1 MFCWCLTKIVDFLLR
16 THIEKEH
23 RENVVLK
30 KRNEMVISP
39 PTGENTFSTRSQ
51 SALEQTSD
59 ASKQPQKEVKI
70 PSLQLDN
77 RKLTTDLVAGSRIV
91 STRPLSSRKSFQ
103 GFRPFLSNSLPT
115 FFLFCPWLGSPILLR
130 LHTQKPLDP
139 DSFCAS
145 VSRLAPLSW
154 FLSDDDA
161 FGALMQF
168 VSFVFLPS
176 VRKTKSTNNTH
187 RKWKTAR
194 LEGYGLRK
202 RRNLWTQ
209 HFSPHWKSGLRTV
222 ITAMH

>member
-1 MFCWCLTKIVDFLLR
+1 MPLLWFLRLSRARTGWRTRLFIWQLR
-16 THIEKEH
+16 TPILCLSSPVRSARTKPRRRTVECRRARPTCFPIAHCCCGASDPPRH
-23 RENVVLK
+23 NNQRK
-30 KRNEMVISP
+30 KSQNKMGNGSGRKCCSKRGMRWLSLP
-39 PTGENTFSTRSQ
+39 QPGKNTFSTRSQ

-145 VSRLAPLSW
+145 VSRLAPLS
-154 FLSDDDA
+154 
-161 FGALMQF
+161 
-168 VSFVFLPS
+168 
-176 VRKTKSTNNTH
+176 
-187 RKWKTAR
+187 
-194 LEGYGLRK
+194 
-202 RRNLWTQ
+202 
-209 HFSPHWKSGLRTV
+209 
-222 ITAMH
+222 

>member
-1 MFCWCLTKIVDFLLR
+1 MTHPGVRAPRTKPRCRTVECRRARRGRLASPLPIVAV
-16 THIEKEH
+16 EH
-23 RENVVLK
+23 RILTTTIRGKSQNKMGNGSGRKCCSERGMRWLSLPQPGK
-30 KRNEMVISP
+30 
-39 PTGENTFSTRSQ
+39 NTFSTRSQ

-145 VSRLAPLSW
+145 VSRLAPLS
-154 FLSDDDA
+154 
-161 FGALMQF
+161 
-168 VSFVFLPS
+168 
-176 VRKTKSTNNTH
+176 
-187 RKWKTAR
+187 
-194 LEGYGLRK
+194 
-202 RRNLWTQ
+202 
-209 HFSPHWKSGLRTV
+209 
-222 ITAMH
+222 